1 MIIFRFTG
9 EHINA
14 KEANISTFMSMIS
27 RGANM
32 IFQSDPVDVIQECLQ
47 WKILLDARYG
57 WRGDVSF
64 RCKDKAQAIALHARI
79 DGKSIDC
86 HDHGKVVVEVI
97 THASITI
104 EARNAIA
111 A

>member
-1 MIIFRFTG
+1 
-9 EHINA
+9 
-14 KEANISTFMSMIS
+14 
-27 RGANM
+27 
-32 IFQSDPVDVIQECLQ
+32 LQ

-57 WRGDVSF
+57 WRGEVSF
-64 RCKDKAQAIALHARI
+64 RCKDNAQAIGLYSLI

-86 HDHGKVVVEVI
+86 PDHGKIVVEVI
-97 THASITI
+97 THASIAI